1 MDQMSSELNKL
12 RIDKSQRGETKESSG
27 RGKWLLLLLLI
38 LLIAGSIAGYAYWNR
53 KQVMMVDIVHPR
65 LESSGDSAVL
75 VATGYVV
82 AHHKIQVGSKIS
94 GRVAWIGVEKGD
106 HVEKD
111 QLVVRLEDREYR
123 AQHDQATASYDS
135 SLARLAE
142 LERGSRPEE
151 IDRAKADMERA
162 DAQLRADDAN
172 FKRIDN
178 MVKQGVGAPQ
188 LLDEAKGR
196 YDSSRAALAS
206 ATKTYELS
214 RLGPRKEQI
223 DNARSEVLRAK
234 AAADYAKTILDAT
247 EIRVPTAGTILER
260 NVEQGEMV
268 TTSFVGAEGA
278 KGFVVTLADLN
289 DIQVELDINQN
300 DFNRVSAD
308 QPCTAVSDAY
318 PDKVY
323 KCKVSEI
330 APEANRQKATVQVKV
345 KFLQPDKYVKP
356 EMNARVTFLTAQS
369 AAGEKAEKAN
379 EENGAQKAESDVKL
393 YVIPKNVIQD
403 RADGKV
409 VFVLSDGAVQSK
421 PVTVAR
427 EVGSDAYVSAGLSG
441 TESIITGDTLK
452 QVKVGDHVEVRK

>member
-1 MDQMSSELNKL
+1 MSTELNKL
-12 RIDKSQRGETKESSG
+12 RIDKSQRSEAREGSG
-27 RGKWLLLLLLI
+27 KGKWVFLLILI
-38 LLIAGSIAGYAYWNR
+38 LLIAGSIGGYAYWNR
-53 KQVMMVDIVHPR
+53 KQVVIVDTIRPR
-65 LESSGDSAVL
+65 LESTSDSAVL
-75 VATGYVV
+75 VASGYVV

-106 HVEKD
+106 HVDKD

-123 AQHDQATASYDS
+123 AQYDQATASYDS
-135 SLARLAE
+135 AAAKLAE

-151 IDRAKADMERA
+151 IERAKADMERA
-162 DAQLRADDAN
+162 DAQLRADEAN

-178 MVKQGVGAPQ
+178 MVKQGVGAAQ

-196 YDSSRAALAS
+196 YDTSRAAVVS

-214 RLGPRKEQI
+214 KLGPRKEQI
-223 DNARSEVLRAK
+223 DNARSEVSRAR
-234 AAADYAKTILDAT
+234 AAADYAKSILDAT
-247 EIRVPTAGTILER
+247 EIRVPTSGTILER

-278 KGFVVTLADLN
+278 KGFVVTLADLS

-300 DFNRVSAD
+300 SFNQIAQD

-318 PDKVY
+318 PDRVY
-323 KCKVSEI
+323 RCRVTEI

-345 KFLQPDKYVKP
+345 KFLEPDKYVKP
-356 EMNARVTFLTAQS
+356 EMNARVTFLTTQKAAGARNSSSPQS
-369 AAGEKAEKAN
+369 AE
-379 EENGAQKAESDVKL
+379 KL
-393 YVIPKNVIQD
+393 YVIPRNTIQD

-409 VFVLSDGAVQSK
+409 VYVLSNDTVQSK

-427 EVGSDAYVSAGLSG
+427 EVGADAYVSAGLAG
-441 TESIITGDTLK
+441 NESIIIGEILK
-452 QVKVGDHVEVRK
+452 QIKVGDHVEGRK

>member
-1 MDQMSSELNKL
+1 MDEISTELSKL
-12 RIDKSQRGETKESSG
+12 RIDKSQRGETKEPG
-27 RGKWLLLLLLI
+27 GKGKWIALVLI
-38 LLIAGSIAGYAYWNR
+38 LLLAGGSIGVYAWLNR
-53 KQVMMVDIVHPR
+53 KQTVVVDVVHPR
-65 LESSGDSAVL
+65 LEQTGDSAVL
-75 VATGYVV
+75 VSTGYVV

-106 HVEKD
+106 QVKKD

-123 AQHDQATASYDS
+123 AQYDQTTASYDS
-135 SLARLAE
+135 AIARLAE

-151 IDRAKADMERA
+151 IDRAKADMDRA
-162 DAQLRADDAN
+162 EAQLRADESN
-172 FKRIDN
+172 FKRVEN
-178 MVKQGVGAPQ
+178 LVKQGIAAPQ
-188 LLDEAKGR
+188 LLDDAKGR
-196 YDSSRAALAS
+196 YDTSRAALAS
-206 ATKTYELS
+206 TTKTYELS
-214 RLGPRKEQI
+214 KLGPRKEQI
-223 DNARSEVLRAK
+223 DNARSQVAQAK

-300 DFNRVSAD
+300 DFNRIAAN

-318 PDKVY
+318 PDRVY
-323 KCKVSEI
+323 KCRVTEI

-345 KFLQPDKYVKP
+345 KFLEPDKYVKP
-356 EMNARVTFLTAQS
+356 EMNARVTFLSAQPESKEAKKTES
-369 AAGEKAEKAN
+369 AAD
-379 EENGAQKAESDVKL
+379 SPKL
-393 YVIPKNVIQD
+393 YVIPKNTIQE

-409 VFVLSDGAVQSK
+409 VFVLADGTVQSK

-441 TESIITGDTLK
+441 SESVISGEILK
-452 QVKVGDHVEVRK
+452 QLKVGDHVEVRK